1 MLLRRKSCKE
11 VPVLCLYGMYK
22 EDAEEIERKM
32 LKDGTVQSTLQFQ
45 LSNKMYD
52 EFLNADLTNDEKI
65 EPWSM
70 GMSLGHFQIAIEKEL
85 DKRGIQHKA
94 VKINYDLSDTEEFFI
109 EPTNNY
115 DELAHKSDRL
125 NYQKEIRWILPN
137 MHQMDKLVLP
147 YTPLSK
153 ESVGIAKGKIVFKVD
168 VAGHVKESVSVASC
182 FNRWQKKL

>member
-1 MLLRRKSCKE
+1 
-11 VPVLCLYGMYK
+11 
-22 EDAEEIERKM
+22 
-32 LKDGTVQSTLQFQ
+32 
-45 LSNKMYD
+45 MYD

-125 NYQKEIRWILPN
+125 NYSEKKLEDYYLICI
-137 MHQMDKLVLP
+137 QMDKLVL
-147 YTPLSK
+147 
-153 ESVGIAKGKIVFKVD
+153 SVYSIK
-168 VAGHVKESVSVASC
+168 
-182 FNRWQKKL
+182 